1 MSAILLAAA
10 QTIVQRALEHARVEK
25 FKPVAVIVLDA
36 RGSLVSAA
44 VEDGNSL
51 GRWQVAFGKAYG
63 CLFLGTGARKIAA
76 MAAERPQFF
85 GAVSHLPA
93 GGVIPVPG
101 GVLVRDAAGEIIGAV
116 GVSGDTSDNDEAAAL
131 AGVAAAGLSA
141 DPG

>member
-10 QTIVQRALEHARVEK
+10 QTIVNRALEHARAEK
-25 FKPVAVIVLDA
+25 FKPVAVIVLDS
-36 RGSLVSAA
+36 RGALVSAA

-51 GRWQVAFGKAYG
+51 GRWEIAFGKAYG

-76 MAAERPQFF
+76 MAAERPMFF
-85 GAVSHLPA
+85 GAVSHLPT

-101 GVLVRDAAGEIIGAV
+101 GVLVRDAVGAVVGAV

-131 AGVAAAGLSA
+131 AGVVAAGLVA
-141 DPG
+141 DAG